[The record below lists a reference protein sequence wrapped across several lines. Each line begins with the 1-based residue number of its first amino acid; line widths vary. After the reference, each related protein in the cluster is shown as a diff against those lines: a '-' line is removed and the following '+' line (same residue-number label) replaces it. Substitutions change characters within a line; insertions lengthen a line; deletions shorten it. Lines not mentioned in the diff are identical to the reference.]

1 MMRRLFGQK
10 CYDPKLNKVY
20 YLYKSELDD
29 RYIRCN
35 NITDSNIGEC
45 WMILDELEVNQE
57 IYHPPLSDE
66 LRNYVV
72 KIKNNLE
79 GVYDQSLDDWEVG
92 FRKDRD
98 MEREIAGWLFLSNR
112 FKTIQES
119 MILNHEEKQ
128 SLFRMMMAIMNNGK
142 EFAKNNIEYVGQIN
156 SNKGFLIN
164 KFTEPDRA

>member
-35 NITDSNIGEC
+35 NITDSDIGEC

-66 LRNYVV
+66 LRSYVV
-72 KIKNNLE
+72 RIKNNLE
-79 GVYDQSLDDWEVG
+79 GIYDQSIDEWEDG
-92 FRKDRD
+92 FRKDKD
-98 MEREIAGWLFLSNR
+98 MEKEIAGWLFLSNR
-112 FKTIQES
+112 FKAIKASMKLNQE
-119 MILNHEEKQ
+119 EEQ
-128 SLFRMMMAIMNNGK
+128 SLFKMMIQIMNNGK

-156 SNKGFLIN
+156 SNKGVLII

>member
-1 MMRRLFGQK
+1 
-10 CYDPKLNKVY
+10 
-20 YLYKSELDD
+20 
-29 RYIRCN
+29 
-35 NITDSNIGEC
+35 
-45 WMILDELEVNQE
+45 MILDELEVNQE

-156 SNKGFLIN
+156 SNKGVLIN
-164 KFTEPDRA
+164 KFTDPDRA